1 MAWRCPATRCA
12 SAAPPPEPPRRN
24 ETDQPAVR
32 PANTRRLSGEGRR
45 IPGQRSQPHRRPPS
59 GEMARLAAG
68 GQRPE
73 RPALVRPFDA
83 GPPFRRPEGRG
94 GDRRKTE
101 QGREG
106 EKEVRE

>member
-59 GEMARLAAG
+59 GELARLAAG
-68 GQRPE
+68 GQRAE
-73 RPALVRPFDA
+73 RRSEE
-83 GPPFRRPEGRG
+83 RRVGKECVERVDLGGGRILEKK
-94 GDRRKTE
+94 KTK
-101 QGREG
+101 Q
-106 EKEVRE
+106 KIIQQST